1 MELIRDIIE
10 WVSSESLGAIATLF
24 PWMLVGIVGLYVL
37 WLVVG
42 YLRVSQVGIADSH
55 AATPV
60 VALPGP
66 TADEGTPLGEA
77 PRGVP
82 YCAFDGL
89 QYPVGA
95 RFCAKCERD
104 LTLDCVNCGATLTAG
119 DASCYRCGT
128 RTGAADAVLAG

>member
-24 PWMLVGIVGLYVL
+24 PWLLVGLVGLYVL

-42 YLRVSQVGIADSH
+42 YLRASQVGLTEGH
-55 AATPV
+55 APASV

-66 TADEGTPLGEA
+66 AGDEPAALGQA

-82 YCAFDGL
+82 YCPFDGL
-89 QYPVGA
+89 QYPADA

-104 LTLDCVNCGATLTAG
+104 LSLDCVNCGATLTAG
-119 DASCYRCGT
+119 AASCYRCGT